1 MKALLTA
8 IACILTL
15 ASTHVSAQTSKHFFF
30 EARVSA
36 PLRQIADTLGMTMGG
51 GFTLGMWQ
59 RFTDNVALT
68 LSAGAA
74 WNPLTGTVQSD
85 SGTFDLDGGTLLS
98 TPLLA
103 GGLYVIPLGTF
114 NPYFGAELG
123 ATFVTYNTPA
133 GTPSYVLNND
143 VFFVLGGRVG
153 TTIELSESAL
163 LLVSARYLHM
173 TSEELS
179 FIDGNVGLTWRF

>member
-1 MKALLTA
+1 MKAFLTA
-8 IACILTL
+8 IVCVLL
-15 ASTHVSAQTSKHFFF
+15 LSSVDLSAQSSKHFFF

-36 PLRQIADTLGMTMGG
+36 PLRQISDTLGMTTGG

-59 RFTDNVALT
+59 RFSDNVALT

-85 SGTFDLDGGTLLS
+85 SGTFDLNGGTLQS
-98 TPLLA
+98 TPLLV
-103 GGLYVIPLGTF
+103 GGLYVIPMGTF
-114 NPYFGAELG
+114 SPFLGAELG
-123 ATFVTYNTPA
+123 ATFLTYNTPA

-143 VFFVLGGRVG
+143 VFFVLGGRLG
-153 TTIELSESAL
+153 TTVELSESVL
-163 LLVSARYLHM
+163 LLVSARYLHL

-179 FIDGNVGLTWRF
+179 FVDGNVGITWRF